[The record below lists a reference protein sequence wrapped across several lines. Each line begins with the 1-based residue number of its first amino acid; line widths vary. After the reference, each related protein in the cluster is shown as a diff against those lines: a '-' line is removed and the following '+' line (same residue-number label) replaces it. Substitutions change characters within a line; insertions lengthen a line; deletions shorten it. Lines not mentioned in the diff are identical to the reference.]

1 MEISSEQKRI
11 HLQQLLFCGQ
21 DSCQKMFTCILYIT
35 RCLSPVIRCLR
46 SKNHPWHKVGEVV
59 PEHSINLEEEKTA
72 VTFFCEAMTGR
83 CMVFANI
90 VRCIYKT
97 GAHNLSSDGW
107 AQRTILDANG
117 LRRSKGYGEFLKA
130 IGTHQ
135 VRSLTTIDAPQ
146 GINLEEK
153 TYIFQKKKSMHGC
166 RNTFTWVKE
175 GKTISEGI
183 GTYQR

>member
-117 LRRSKGYGEFLKA
+117 VRRSKGYGEFLKA

-153 TYIFQKKKSMHGC
+153 TYIFQKNKIDAWLPKHFHMG
-166 RNTFTWVKE
+166 E
-175 GKTISEGI
+175 GG
-183 GTYQR
+183 